1 MNSTNELLDN
11 YIFPEE
17 DQLIPKME
25 PIDIEFI
32 KQEEI
37 EEECHVEPG
46 VVVSLKVDKVS
57 VKEELCKN
65 EETNNCSSS
74 NVRNNLI
81 LGRHEVKDYCR
92 YPSVGV
98 RCAPCVIPRPS
109 AVDVRIRNL

>member
-46 VVVSLKVDKVS
+46 VVCL
-57 VKEELCKN
+57 
-65 EETNNCSSS
+65 
-74 NVRNNLI
+74 
-81 LGRHEVKDYCR
+81 
-92 YPSVGV
+92 
-98 RCAPCVIPRPS
+98 
-109 AVDVRIRNL
+109 